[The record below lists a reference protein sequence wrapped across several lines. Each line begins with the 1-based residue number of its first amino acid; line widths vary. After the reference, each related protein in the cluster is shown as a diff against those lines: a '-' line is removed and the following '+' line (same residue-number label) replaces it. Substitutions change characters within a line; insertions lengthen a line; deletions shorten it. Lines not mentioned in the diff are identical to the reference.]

1 MRALI
6 GEDVAGEDV
15 AQLVKFIEHSERGV
29 IK

>member
-6 GEDVAGEDV
+6 GEDVAGDDV
-15 AQLVKFIEHSERGV
+15 ALLVRFIERSKRGV

>member
-15 AQLVKFIEHSERGV
+15 AVLVKFIERSERGV